1 MNVYLLAILL
11 ILLGGYFL
19 DLIADLLNVRHLGM
33 ELPEEFT
40 GVYNQER
47 YRKSQKYL
55 RENTRVAIIEETVMT
70 PLVIAFVVLGGFNC
84 VDRMVRGFHTGEIT
98 AGLLFAGSLV
108 LLSQL
113 CSIPFSIYRTFV
125 VEERYGF
132 NKTTPRIFV
141 TDLLKK
147 LLLIALLGG
156 IALSMVL
163 WLFDRFG
170 SLAWI
175 YCWAAV
181 SVIQILLTLIAPAVI
196 MPLFNKFTPLQD
208 GDLKAAIERYA
219 GSQNFALKGIFT
231 MDASRRSTKSNAFFT
246 GFGRYRR
253 VALFDTLIARHPRE
267 EIIAILA
274 HEIGHYKK
282 RHHLKSIITIML
294 ATGLMFAMLPLFIN
308 NRALFDAFRME
319 QLSLYASI
327 FFFGFLYIPVQTV
340 IGILLNMLSRRH
352 EYEADAYAART
363 CGRPES
369 MIAAL
374 KKLSIDN
381 LSNLTP
387 HPFKVFLDYSH
398 PPVLHRI
405 RALTARASG
414 AVSGSIREP

>member
-1 MNVYLLAILL
+1 MNVYFLAVLL
-11 ILLGGYFL
+11 ILLGGYLL
-19 DLIADLLNVRHLGM
+19 DLVADLLNVRHLRVD
-33 ELPEEFT
+33 LPEEFA
-40 GVYNQER
+40 GVYDQER
-47 YRKSQKYL
+47 YRKSQEYL
-55 RENTRVAIIEETVMT
+55 RVNTGVALIEETVMT

-84 VDRMVRGFHTGEIT
+84 IDRMVRGFHPGEIT
-98 AGLLFAGSLV
+98 AGLLFAGSLM

-113 CSIPFSIYRTFV
+113 CRIPFSIYRTFV

-147 LLLIALLGG
+147 LLLIAFLGG

-163 WLFDRFG
+163 WLFGRFG
-170 SLAWI
+170 SLGWI

-181 SVIQILLTLIAPAVI
+181 SVLQILLTLIAPAVI

-219 GSQNFALKGIFT
+219 GSQNFVLKGIFT

-253 VALFDTLIARHPRE
+253 VALFDTLIVRHPQE

-282 RHHLKSIITIML
+282 RHHLKSVITIML

-398 PPVLHRI
+398 PPVLRRI
-405 RALTARASG
+405 RALTSPP
-414 AVSGSIREP
+414 SGSARQS